1 MATRKT
7 TAKKKS
13 GTPTKQGNPPLLNE
27 NTEGTYLEGLYKD
40 TLEKAQRTEE
50 ELRKKIKALEIENKR
65 LQEENTNPKGNSNN
79 DGIEREIGDLKKKNN
94 EQHNEL
100 KKLEDEVRELKTSI
114 DTQKKE
120 LEILSAVNKR
130 LQDKNAKQKETSP
143 NDGLHAENLKLKEE
157 NAKLKETASDNGNI
171 QDTSKLEKEQADFKR
186 RLEDEI
192 SDLKKTIDNQKK
204 ELEKL
209 RAAENQ
215 KLKEENAKLKETASD
230 DGKKSEVKALEK
242 QVEEERKRNIQIA
255 SKLEKEQAEFKRV
268 DGELSDLKDTINA
281 QKKELETLHDE
292 IQKLKEENAKL
303 KRTSSDDGKKSEV
316 KVLEKQLEEEKKR
329 NEAELRKLERENAE
343 RKQKIEHLERE
354 NGELIEDHDKR
365 KELMKKQ
372 TKSPLP
378 GNNSALMKENEALR
392 NRLSELAGAKL
403 TEGNP
408 NIADLSDKNRP
419 TNLAEN
425 FSELYDNEWTDALEE
440 LLDQGKKS
448 EEEGIKVL
456 LDILKDA
463 YEFSSNQSTTFYSYM
478 SKGLNGI
485 GLKDEKV
492 KNWPIGVSKQ
502 IKDVRKSISV
512 FVAGS
517 LSKEFITSQNQGY
530 AEATKKYAKACAS
543 LCWFM
548 CVQDPP
554 VFIEAKTPKGAFN
567 KDLYRAYT
575 KSGQYYA
582 FLVWPPLYLYKG
594 GQLLGKGIAQG
605 C

>member
-255 SKLEKEQAEFKRV
+255 SKLEKEQAEFKR
-268 DGELSDLKDTINA
+268 
-281 QKKELETLHDE
+281 LHDE

>member
-281 QKKELETLHDE
+281 QKKELET
-292 IQKLKEENAKL
+292 
-303 KRTSSDDGKKSEV
+303 KKSEV

>member
-143 NDGLHAENLKLKEE
+143 ND
-157 NAKLKETASDNGNI
+157 GNI

>member
-157 NAKLKETASDNGNI
+157 NAKLKETASDN
-171 QDTSKLEKEQADFKR
+171 
-186 RLEDEI
+186 
-192 SDLKKTIDNQKK
+192 
-204 ELEKL
+204 
-209 RAAENQ
+209 
-215 KLKEENAKLKETASD
+215 
-230 DGKKSEVKALEK
+230 GKKSEVKALEK

>member
-485 GLKDEKV
+485 GLKDEK
-492 KNWPIGVSKQ
+492 NWPIGVSKQ

>member
-303 KRTSSDDGKKSEV
+303 KRTSSDDG
-316 KVLEKQLEEEKKR
+316 